1 MTKKLIT
8 LLVAAAFTGT
18 VSASD
23 LSYDNFTIGYNQVD
37 LDGASFDLD
46 GFNLGASFS
55 LSPEWYVKLDTLM
68 SSGDEA
74 GVDVDFDLTT
84 VNFGYHMPM
93 SNGVDFIAELGYVGA
108 DAEVSSQFGS
118 DSNDDSGA
126 NLVLGFRGLATD
138 NFEWG
143 LNVQYAD
150 LDESSTFINLEGRYY
165 FTDSFSL
172 GVRGSFES
180 DINIYG
186 INARFDF

>member
-8 LLVAAAFTGT
+8 LLVAAAFTGS
-18 VSASD
+18 VSAND

-37 LDGASFDLD
+37 LDGTSFDLD
-46 GFNLGASFS
+46 GFNVGASFS
-55 LSPEWYVKLDTLM
+55 LSPDWYVKLDTLR
-68 SSGDEA
+68 SSGDES

-84 VNFGYHMPM
+84 VNFGYHMTM

-108 DAEVSSQFGS
+108 DAEFSTQFGS
-118 DSNDDSGA
+118 ESSDDSGA

-150 LDESSTFINLEGRYY
+150 LDESATFINLEGRYY